1 MASLTICPRR
11 AECMVLRK
19 HTKVWEQMG
28 PERMA
33 GNHSLCGATRRVA
46 VWACSNLQWD
56 RHPRV
61 CTMWP
66 LCNLLHV
73 AACINTHCILNIQQ

>member
-11 AECMVLRK
+11 EEWMVLRK
-19 HTKVWEQMG
+19 HTKEWEQMG

-33 GNHSLCGATRRVA
+33 GNHSLCGATWCVA

-56 RHPRV
+56 RHPPV
-61 CTMWP
+61 CTLPIWP
-66 LCNLLHV
+66 LAVCFMWLL
-73 AACINTHCILNIQQ
+73 T